1 MIIFAIDPG
10 TTQSGWV
17 LLSGDKVL
25 DSGVHDNADLLRWV
39 QAGQRADILAIEM
52 FASMGMA
59 VGQSSFNTV
68 RWIGRFQ
75 QAWSDPDDVMLI
87 FRNQVKLHLCGRTTA
102 KDPNVRQAVLDL
114 LGEPG
119 TKKKPGA
126 TYGVKSHAWSALAVA
141 ITAQAKLAKVD
152 PLFMKPPALADVD
165 EIDALF
171 R

>member
-1 MIIFAIDPG
+1 
-10 TTQSGWV
+10 
-17 LLSGDKVL
+17 
-25 DSGVHDNADLLRWV
+25 
-39 QAGQRADILAIEM
+39 
-52 FASMGMA
+52 
-59 VGQSSFNTV
+59 V

-75 QAWSDPDDVMLI
+75 QAWADPDDVRFI
-87 FRNQVKLHLCGRTTA
+87 TRHQVKIHLCGSMRA

-152 PLFMKPPALADVD
+152 PLFMKPPAPVVVD
-165 EIDALF
+165 EIDAIF

>member
-1 MIIFAIDPG
+1 MLIFAIDPG

-17 LLSGDKVL
+17 LFSGAKVV
-25 DSGVHDNADLLRWV
+25 DSGVHDNADVLRWV
-39 QAGQRADILAIEM
+39 QAGQGADVLAIEM
-52 FASMGMA
+52 IASMGMA
-59 VGQSSFNTV
+59 VGQSTFDTV

-75 QAWSDPDDVMLI
+75 QAWSDPDDVRFI
-87 FRNQVKLHLCGRTTA
+87 TRHQVKLHLCGSMRA

-126 TYGVKSHAWSALAVA
+126 TYGVRSHAWSALAVA
-141 ITAQAKLAKVD
+141 ITAQAKIASTD
-152 PLFMKPPALADVD
+152 PLFMAQSAPAELD
-165 EIDALF
+165 EIDAIF